1 MANKSCL
8 LYWALLPT
16 GAQAPTPQEFKTG
29 SLGGNY
35 GYGSLSLMKNAEIS
49 VTVNRQKLR
58 EKTTYDLFL
67 WLTDHNGAQSMDAPF
82 KITFTTPD
90 ETPPVVTA
98 PTQVPPYG
106 ADFANV
112 QFSMNEAPATLFW
125 AVVPEGDTTF
135 IVPGDTPEETAE
147 IMSDLRTKIKVEGA
161 GDSVTSSGNTP
172 VATAYAN
179 IAFQIGKLDTAKT
192 GTNSYTMYYVGKDA
206 AGNYS
211 DRVQS
216 ITIKTLDTTPP
227 EVEQQFTEAVEG
239 RPRASSSIKLVFSE
253 TVKGGAKEGGKT
265 FLDFYQDVLDATDDP
280 TRKTAR
286 DNLAAELATHI
297 KMYYV
302 PRSGQPQ
309 LLEPKGDGQTDTNW
323 VIDFHN
329 AQVTLENGKMI
340 ITLPNNETPDDSALQ
355 LDSGATYYFQ
365 LLGVYD
371 NAFQPNGLADD
382 PNGNYKLDNFTT
394 IYGQVELAQ
403 NTSLTKIP
411 DTDADFPGIRLDM
424 CVEVKPESTSK
435 MPDTEYWDM
444 VIWSDVGINVQIY
457 LQEGDGEWTLLNQD
471 REIDINGGFGLST
484 KGEVGSN
491 HPLRVVKDSLK
502 EGVIYRYG
510 IHITQ
515 VGNIKE
521 SDPSAEPQDWSE
533 LVTMKFSIVAGT
545 IVDVRN
551 LSLNVNQNY
560 DKLVNEEKKVTEI
573 GIEYLQTGTRRILE
587 FPKQFTDTRVPNF
600 TGGTPKFDQG
610 SGTIDMKVSVD
621 RPGKVWWVAAPA
633 GIITTALPGGTEITS
648 ANDGTDATKVDTFT
662 YVPTGGQDRDKNKSD
677 I

>member
-1 MANKSCL
+1 
-8 LYWALLPT
+8 
-16 GAQAPTPQEFKTG
+16 
-29 SLGGNY
+29 
-35 GYGSLSLMKNAEIS
+35 
-49 VTVNRQKLR
+49 
-58 EKTTYDLFL
+58 
-67 WLTDHNGAQSMDAPF
+67 
-82 KITFTTPD
+82 
-90 ETPPVVTA
+90 
-98 PTQVPPYG
+98 
-106 ADFANV
+106 
-112 QFSMNEAPATLFW
+112 
-125 AVVPEGDTTF
+125 
-135 IVPGDTPEETAE
+135 
-147 IMSDLRTKIKVEGA
+147 MSDLRTKIKVEGA

-179 IAFQIGKLDTAKT
+179 IAFQISKLDTAKT

-265 FLDFYQDVLDATDDP
+265 FLDFYQDVLDAVDEA

-286 DNLAAELATHI
+286 DNLAAELAAHI

-309 LLEPKGDGQTDTNW
+309 LLEPKGDNQTDTNW

-411 DTDADFPGIRLDM
+411 DTDTTYGGIRLDM

-444 VIWSDVGINVQIY
+444 VIWSNIGVDVRIY
-457 LQEGDGEWTLLNQD
+457 WQKDNEAWQLLNQD
-471 REIDINGGFGLST
+471 AEIPIEPAGIGLGTRRELSNNASKLLNPVNST
-484 KGEVGSN
+484 LE
-491 HPLRVVKDSLK
+491 
-502 EGVIYRYG
+502 EGHTYRYG
-510 IHITQ
+510 IHITR

-521 SDPSAEPQDWSE
+521 TSETEEPQDWSE
-533 LVTMKFSIVAGT
+533 LVTLRFSLVAGT
-545 IVDVRN
+545 SGDITN
-551 LSLNVNQNY
+551 LSRNVSQNY
-560 DKLVNEEKKVTEI
+560 DNFVNKENRATEI

-587 FPKQFTDTRVPNF
+587 YPKQFNDTRVPDF
-600 TGGTPKFDQG
+600 SSDMPQFEAG
-610 SGTIDMKVSVD
+610 SGTIVMKAGLV
-621 RPGKVWWVAAPA
+621 RPGRVYWVAAPVGTIVTGVEA
-633 GIITTALPGGTEITS
+633 GKPINST
-648 ANDGTDATKVDTFT
+648 NDGSNGTINSPFYIPTSGTDREAKKDSIHFMAGSTLSDGTTTKEYASPYYRDITNGKEVFANYPD
-662 YVPTGGQDRDKNKSD
+662 VKTGVKELSVAVSD
-677 I
+677 IEIKGLKPGW